1 MRRLAVGAAL
11 VVLLA
16 GCGGDP
22 KADPSPSPSAT
33 TSASATPSPPVM
45 PDAAKANTKAGA
57 VAFVKYYIDTFNFAQ
72 ATGSSAGLASLSSAH
87 CRECSAVLQGL
98 RRIYNA
104 HGHIEGGSL
113 DVAAATADYNGA
125 ERLWFVLVQI
135 ESGPQKLYDTA
146 DGDPKHLP
154 GGRRSMDFSLVQ
166 RDGNWKVATWTRT

>member
-57 VAFVKYYIDTFNFAQ
+57 VAFVKYYIELVNHAQ
-72 ATGSSAGLASLSSAH
+72 ATGDVRTLSAVEAPACKSCQQGRAYLTRIYSAG
-87 CRECSAVLQGL
+87 
-98 RRIYNA
+98 
-104 HGHIEGGSL
+104 GHI
-113 DVAAATADYNGA
+113 T
-125 ERLWFVLVQI
+125 
-135 ESGPQKLYDTA
+135 
-146 DGDPKHLP
+146 
-154 GGRRSMDFSLVQ
+154 GGRWSIRRASAKRSGENWAVTVTGDFAPSDAYSSPDAEPRHANGGPALTNFIVWHS
-166 RDGNWKVATWTRT
+166 DAWKVRAWFSG